1 MYLSCV
7 EDEWCFFLFGNRFCD
22 EFLFFFFFLLSLLYG
37 LYNSDQLLESGRSG
51 GVRYGGIFVLHVSKL
66 NPSKIRFYFNGEIK
80 IKRKTLCT

>member
-1 MYLSCV
+1 MNGV
-7 EDEWCFFLFGNRFCD
+7 FFCLGIDSVMNFF
-22 EFLFFFFFLLSLLYG
+22 FFFFFLLSLLYG

-80 IKRKTLCT
+80 IKKPLCT